1 MNQLDFSSPPAA
13 ADDQPTP
20 VRGVNQLDPRGA
32 RIKARTAFGVM
43 AIPFVGSLGAAWMW
57 HLGLATWLDAGLFGV
72 MYVLHMAGVSIG
84 YHRFL
89 AHRAFK
95 TSSVF
100 RALILLCGSMAAQGP
115 ILFWVTTHRRHHTYS
130 DKPGDPHSPNLLGD
144 SRAERLRGLW
154 HAHMPWMM
162 APDMSSWS
170 YFAQDILKDRTLLFF
185 NRTYFY
191 WVLLGL
197 LIPAAIGGL
206 ATSSWTG
213 ALSGLL
219 FGGFARMFLAN
230 QFAWC
235 VGSICHRYGSRPFDN
250 RDHSTNNWIVA
261 FLTFGEGLQNNHHA
275 FPAWYRH
282 GVRWWEPDLS
292 GWVLT
297 LLGKLGIVWE
307 LRSPSREVIDR
318 LRARKAA

>member
-1 MNQLDFSSPPAA
+1 MTQLDLTPAPTLP
-13 ADDQPTP
+13 DDQP
-20 VRGVNQLDPRGA
+20 VRGVSVLDARGA
-32 RIKARTAFGVM
+32 RIKAMTAFGVM
-43 AIPFVGSLGAAWMW
+43 TIPLAGTLAAAW
-57 HLGLATWLDAGLFGV
+57 LAWAGYATRVDAWLFVA

-95 TSSVF
+95 TSPLF
-100 RALILLCGSMAAQGP
+100 RALILICGSMAAQGP
-115 ILFWVTTHRRHHTYS
+115 ILFWVTTHRRHHAYS
-130 DKPGDPHSPNLLGD
+130 DRPGDPHSPNLLGE

-162 APDMSSWS
+162 SPEMSSWS
-170 YFAQDILKDRTLLFF
+170 YFAQDILKDRSLLFF

-197 LIPAAIGGL
+197 AIPAVAGGL
-206 ATSSWTG
+206 ITASWMG
-213 ALSGLL
+213 ALCGLM
-219 FGGFARMFLAN
+219 FGGFARMFIAN

-235 VGSICHRYGSRPFDN
+235 VGSICHRYGSRPFDT

-282 GVRWWEPDLS
+282 GVHWWEPDLS
-292 GWVLT
+292 GWMLA
-297 LLGKLGIVWE
+297 LFGRLGIVEE
-307 LRSPSREVIDR
+307 LRSPSRDVIER
-318 LRARKAA
+318 VRKREPGGA